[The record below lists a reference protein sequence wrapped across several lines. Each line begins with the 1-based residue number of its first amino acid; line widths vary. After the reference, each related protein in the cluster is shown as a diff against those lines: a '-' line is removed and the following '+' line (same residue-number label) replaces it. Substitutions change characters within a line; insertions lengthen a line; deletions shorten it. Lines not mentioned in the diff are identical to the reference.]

1 MTTTSV
7 LSKSIWTTKKNAVF
21 AKHMNK
27 TIATNQGM
35 DTPGMKR
42 RNPAVENLRNKV
54 SVGHGKRKEHVSK
67 ETNVHFRDPIPK
79 RTNPTEAVEDVPR
92 AEAKAKDDPLPK
104 TEEAI
109 VSAKALTGDPDKAQ
123 IGQHHL
129 AVATPPNRTAVGN
142 QNPPVDDHNRQGG
155 NPAASHQ
162 GGAAAAL
169 TVVDH
174 KRKQS
179 HMCL

>member
-1 MTTTSV
+1 MP
-7 LSKSIWTTKKNAVF
+7 LA
-21 AKHMNK
+21 
-27 TIATNQGM
+27 
-35 DTPGMKR
+35 
-42 RNPAVENLRNKV
+42 
-54 SVGHGKRKEHVSK
+54 
-67 ETNVHFRDPIPK
+67 
-79 RTNPTEAVEDVPR
+79 EAVEDVPR
-92 AEAKAKDDPLPK
+92 PEAKAMGEPLPR
-104 TEEAI
+104 TEEAS
-109 VSAKALTGDPDKAQ
+109 VSAKALTRDPDQ
-123 IGQHHL
+123 VQSGQHHL

>member
-1 MTTTSV
+1 MKITSV
-7 LSKSIWTTKKNAVF
+7 LSKSIWKTKKSAVF

-27 TIATNQGM
+27 TIAKNQGM
-35 DTPGMKR
+35 DTPGMNR
-42 RNPAVENLRNKV
+42 RNPVENLRKV
-54 SVGHGKRKEHVSK
+54 SVGHGKRKGHVTK
-67 ETNVHFRDPIPK
+67 VTNVLFQKHIPR
-79 RTNPTEAVEDVPR
+79 RTNPTEAAEDVPK
-92 AEAKAKDDPLPK
+92 AEPLPK
-104 TEEAI
+104 EEET
-109 VSAKALTGDPDKAQ
+109 VPAKALERDPEQAQ
-123 IGQHHL
+123 KDQHHL

-142 QNPPVDDHNRQGG
+142 RNPPVDDHTRQGG

-179 HMCL
+179 HTCL

>member
-1 MTTTSV
+1 MKITSV
-7 LSKSIWTTKKNAVF
+7 LSKSIWKTKKNAVF

-27 TIATNQGM
+27 TIAKNQGM
-35 DTPGMKR
+35 ETPGMNR
-42 RNPAVENLRNKV
+42 RNPQENLRKV
-54 SVGHGKRKEHVSK
+54 SVGHGKRKGHVRK
-67 ETNVHFRDPIPK
+67 VTNVLFPKPIPK

-92 AEAKAKDDPLPK
+92 AEAKATDDPLPK
-104 TEEAI
+104 TEEVI

-123 IGQHHL
+123 TGQHHL

-169 TVVDH
+169 TVVDL